1 MSARREKRL
10 RALERRVEAL
20 ETIAA
25 TPAFIHTQGDG
36 KEDYVLEA
44 VWSKETADT
53 YPDKRLSLLDR
64 LKNIFTG
71 GHEKRNS
78 TSGPRLLRLSLPTAA
93 WTARGTLPSLMT
105 RPRRSPTSPAWRTAT
120 ASGTRT
126 GM

>member
-25 TPAFIHTQGDG
+25 TPVFIHAQGDG

-64 LKNIFTG
+64 LKNI
-71 GHEKRNS
+71 
-78 TSGPRLLRLSLPTAA
+78 LLE
-93 WTARGTLPSLMT
+93 
-105 RPRRSPTSPAWRTAT
+105 
-120 ASGTRT
+120 
-126 GM
+126 GMKNETVHRDQDY